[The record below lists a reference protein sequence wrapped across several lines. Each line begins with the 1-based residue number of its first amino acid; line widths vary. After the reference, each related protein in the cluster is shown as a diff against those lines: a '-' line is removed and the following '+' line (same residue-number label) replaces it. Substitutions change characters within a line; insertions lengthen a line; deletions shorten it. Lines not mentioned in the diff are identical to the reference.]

1 VFVGGVSVKSELAGE
16 HPDNEY
22 GHEPEDHEQR
32 QPERT
37 ARALRRR
44 RCGIEVRPVG
54 GLMRDQVVAL
64 EDLRLVLDLSLHA
77 PGLSGGARGQ
87 TAYDQPP

>member
-1 VFVGGVSVKSELAGE
+1 MALAGE
-16 HPDNEY
+16 HPDNEH
-22 GHEPEDHEQR
+22 GHEREDQEQR
-32 QPERT
+32 QPEST

-44 RCGIEVRPVG
+44 GCGIEVRPVG
-54 GLMRDQVVAL
+54 GLMRYQVVAL
-64 EDLRLVLDLSLHA
+64 EDLRFMLNLSLHA